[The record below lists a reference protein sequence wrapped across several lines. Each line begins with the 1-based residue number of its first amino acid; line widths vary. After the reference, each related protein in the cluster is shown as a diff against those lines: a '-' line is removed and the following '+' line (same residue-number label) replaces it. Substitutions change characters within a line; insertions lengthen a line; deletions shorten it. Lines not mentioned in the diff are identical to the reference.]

1 MHVGAGGAVV
11 GAEEDHL
18 VGDGVDLC
26 LDFFLKTRVRA
37 LSIDHIWTM
46 LRVHLGAIFRPHLN
60 DIKSAFGR
68 YLESHLDVV
77 LVYVWTIFRL

>member
-1 MHVGAGGAVV
+1 
-11 GAEEDHL
+11 
-18 VGDGVDLC
+18 
-26 LDFFLKTRVRA
+26 
-37 LSIDHIWTM
+37 M

-77 LVYVWTIFRL
+77 LVYVWTIFRLRMDDVWVIFKRGLGLFLEET